1 MSDTKDKRMCNDF
14 RENSCRV
21 AARAKREAS
30 VKIGKFLVDNNIRLS
45 LLSYVDSRT
54 VHVKCGIC
62 GEEATLQATA
72 IYTRKRAAC
81 PNCRGVHE
89 TG

>member
-1 MSDTKDKRMCNDF
+1 MSNTKDKRMCNDF
-14 RENSCRV
+14 RENSNRV

-30 VKIGKFLVDNNIRLS
+30 VKIGKFLVDNDIRLS

-54 VHVKCGIC
+54 VHVMCGMC
-62 GEEATLQATA
+62 GKEATIQATV

>member
-1 MSDTKDKRMCNDF
+1 MSKIRHDF
-14 RENSCRV
+14 AENSRRI

-30 VKIGKFLVDNNIRLS
+30 VKIGNFLADNDIRIS

-54 VHVKCGIC
+54 VHVRCGMC
-62 GEEATLQATA
+62 GEEATIQATA
-72 IYTRKRAAC
+72 IFTRKRAAC